1 MYTLPLM
8 PPVTLD
14 TNGKHRRVAFLMPHE
29 QLRCPA
35 GHSMPRR
42 AWAQGSHPML
52 VERCEHRDPPGRRQ
66 DECGK
71 LVYWILVPGGYRIAA
86 EVSSSEA
93 HEMELQRLEVDKV
106 LAFLGLRWPEA
117 AA

>member
-1 MYTLPLM
+1 
-8 PPVTLD
+8 
-14 TNGKHRRVAFLMPHE
+14 
-29 QLRCPA
+29 
-35 GHSMPRR
+35 
-42 AWAQGSHPML
+42 ML

-106 LAFLGLRWPEA
+106 LAFLGLRWETETA
-117 AA
+117 A